1 MTDGVCLRFPS
12 DSSNQRLQRQWLI
25 RSLHRSIEL
34 TLERYYIR
42 DLARG
47 FIAFDT
53 VTEVQGQLGFLFF
66 FNKPLK
72 ISSAS
77 AREKEL
83 QSQVISLQQSIG
95 NLVEEL
101 QRQKIINSQ
110 KY

>member
-72 ISSAS
+72 
-77 AREKEL
+77 
-83 QSQVISLQQSIG
+83 VIATPS
-95 NLVEEL
+95 
-101 QRQKIINSQ
+101 
-110 KY
+110 Y